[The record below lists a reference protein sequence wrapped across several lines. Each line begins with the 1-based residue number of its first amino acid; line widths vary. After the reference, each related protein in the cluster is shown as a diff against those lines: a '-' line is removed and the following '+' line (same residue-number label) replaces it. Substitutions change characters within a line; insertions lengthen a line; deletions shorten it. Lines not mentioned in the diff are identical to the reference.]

1 MICTA
6 LAIILF
12 IVKMRSP
19 TQPSQPSGVAQQP
32 SQYVPVNL
40 PPEPTIPTSQIT
52 PSSITPPSL
61 ISPPPTAPP
70 KEPIKIKSPLPRTED
85 LTVAK
90 EVVGMISATQ
100 NQTISVIDLDK
111 LLCDRY
117 GLAWYRKKTD
127 RLLDRM
133 VSAGMIKRF
142 AEPSSTRGRPLIYVK
157 LIKPSE

>member
-19 TQPSQPSGVAQQP
+19 TQPSQPNGVAQQP
-32 SQYVPVNL
+32 SQYVPVSL
-40 PPEPTIPTSQIT
+40 PPEPTIP
-52 PSSITPPSL
+52 SSITPPSP

-70 KEPIKIKSPLPRTED
+70 KEPVKIKPPLPRTED

-90 EVVGMISATQ
+90 EVVGMISAAQ

-127 RLLDRM
+127 RLLDKM
-133 VSAGMIKRF
+133 VSAGMIERF